1 MKITIVCQFYWPDNF
16 LVNEIAEDLVK
27 RGNKVTV
34 LTGLPDYATT
44 KVPKEYRFFKR
55 RHETHNGVE
64 IIRVPIIARHKG
76 FIFRVLNYMSFYIN
90 SSIYALTHKIDT
102 DVIFAYQLAPILMI
116 NAGMIW
122 KRRLKK
128 PMFTYVLDLWPDQM
142 KVWHVGENNPLFKIM
157 LKYCKKAYNAGD
169 IVGITSRPFKKYLTE
184 ICKVDENKIIYL
196 PQHANKLEITNK
208 NSKDNKT
215 NFIFAGNIGEQQ
227 DIECILKAV
236 KEIKT
241 NKEYMVHIYG
251 NGTSYEKL
259 KELNKEYGLEDKIK
273 FYGRVNKEE
282 LNEVYSR
289 MDAFLLTLCSEEKIG
304 YVANTVP
311 AKLQGYMSAGKPI
324 IAAINGGANEII
336 KESNCGIAV
345 ASGNYVGLAKAM
357 KDYIENKDK
366 YQECGKNAI
375 DYFNKNFEKE
385 LVINKLEQIL
395 KELAHKE

>member
-16 LVNEIAEDLVK
+16 LINEIAEDLVK

-44 KVPKEYRFFKR
+44 KIPKEYRWFKR

-90 SSIYALTHKIDT
+90 SSIYALTHKIDA
-102 DVIFAYQLAPILMI
+102 DVIYAYQLAPVLMI
-116 NAGMIW
+116 NAGIIW

-142 KVWHVGENNPLFKIM
+142 KVWHVGENNPMFKIM
-157 LKYCKKAYNAGD
+157 LKYCKNAYDAGD
-169 IVGITSRPFKKYLTE
+169 LVGITSRPFKDYLVET
-184 ICKVDENKIIYL
+184 CNVNKDKIIYL
-196 PQHANKLEITNK
+196 PQHAKRMKISNEKTEN
-208 NSKDNKT
+208 DRT
-215 NFIFAGNIGEQQ
+215 NFIFAGNIGNQQ
-227 DIECILKAV
+227 DIESIIKAV

-241 NKEYMVHIYG
+241 KKDYMVHIYG

-259 KELNKEYGLEDKIK
+259 TKMTQEYDLENKIK
-273 FYGRVNKEE
+273 FYGRIKKEE
-282 LNEVYSR
+282 LKDIYSK
-289 MDAFLLTLCSEEKIG
+289 MDAFLLTLCSEDEIG
-304 YVANTVP
+304 YVAQTVP
-311 AKLQGYMSAGKPI
+311 AKLQDYMSAGKPI

-336 KESNCGIAV
+336 KESKCGIAV
-345 ASGNYVGLAKAM
+345 PSGDYKGLAKAM
-357 KDYIENKDK
+357 EDFIANREKYKD
-366 YQECGKNAI
+366 CGKNAI

-385 LVINKLEQIL
+385 LVLDKLENIL
-395 KELAHKE
+395 KELANK